1 MRVVGLIGL
10 LVFLAGIHLIW
21 QARGEVL
28 YWLEAFFRIF
38 KVEVTRRNLA
48 SDVPVGESVG
58 FQRPPRP
65 HGALRLVTGFGLM
78 FLGQVLFFL
87 DLAL

>member
-1 MRVVGLIGL
+1 MGVVGLVGL

-38 KVEVTRRNLA
+38 KVEVTRRNPSA
-48 SDVPVGESVG
+48 DVPAAESVG
-58 FQRPPRP
+58 FHRPPRP
-65 HGALRLVTGFGLM
+65 HRALSLVTGFGLM